1 MIRHKIPIILLALLI
16 LAGGLSSCSQQTT
29 EKIEPATALATDK
42 QASSESLASKT
53 TEAREEVAD
62 TDEDEELDEEDEMDE
77 FETEF
82 EEAKIEV
89 YDPFGGYNRAMTTFN
104 DTLFLWVLT
113 PISRSYAYVVPEAPR
128 SGISNFFT
136 NLLYPIR
143 VVNNLLQ
150 FKLKNAGE
158 ETLRFVTNTTIGILG
173 FWDPAREWFG
183 LEAHD
188 EDFGQTLGFY
198 GVGAGPHIVL
208 PFFGPSNLR
217 DAFSKIPDNYLDPV
231 GQERPIGQTD
241 NYVTE
246 YGVRAFDVTNELS
259 LRPGE
264 YESLKKDAVDF
275 YPFLRDS
282 YEQMRNK
289 QIKR

>member
-1 MIRHKIPIILLALLI
+1 MIRFKRFTLLFAALILTALLV
-16 LAGGLSSCSQQTT
+16 SCSQQSAEKT
-29 EKIEPATALATDK
+29 EPSPTMTADK
-42 QASSESLASKT
+42 PSSPEKVSA
-53 TEAREEVAD
+53 TEADEMDDAD
-62 TDEDEELDEEDEMDE
+62 ADLDEEDEMDE

-82 EEAKIEV
+82 EESKIEV

-113 PISRSYAYVVPEAPR
+113 PISQGYAYVVPETPR
-128 SGISNFFT
+128 RGISNFFT

-217 DAFSKIPDNYLDPV
+217 DAFSKYPDNFLDPV

-289 QIKR
+289 QIKE

>member
-1 MIRHKIPIILLALLI
+1 MIQFKRFTLLCAALI
-16 LAGGLSSCSQQTT
+16 LTAFLIGCSQQSVEKTEPPAT
-29 EKIEPATALATDK
+29 LAADNPSSPEKIVA
-42 QASSESLASKT
+42 
-53 TEAREEVAD
+53 TEAD
-62 TDEDEELDEEDEMDE
+62 DEDAELDEDDEMDE

-113 PISRSYAYVVPEAPR
+113 PISQGYAYVVPEAPR

-188 EDFGQTLGFY
+188 EDFGQTLGYY
-198 GVGAGPHIVL
+198 GIGAGPHIVL

-217 DAFSKIPDNYLDPV
+217 DALSKIPDNFLDPV

-246 YGVRAFDVTNELS
+246 YGVRAYDVTNEIS

-264 YESLKKDAVDF
+264 YESLKKDALDF

-289 QIKR
+289 QIKE